1 MRRPVRAV
9 RLGVLIG
16 LLAVTAGAPS
26 AFCPPAGAAEKPGAA
41 FPLVDGQTQ
50 AVIVTGGLFRQ
61 ARLAWRY
68 VGDYP
73 PVGAPTAADAQAAR
87 LRAEIEKSTG
97 RTLEIVSEDRYTPA
111 AGQPAIY
118 LGATR
123 EAQALFGERLA
134 HIDTDGYVI
143 HVTPASVILAGNL
156 DYAVYDFLST
166 YLGIDQYI
174 DTELFTIVPRH
185 ERVILPVETRVEV
198 PAFFSRCFN
207 TFRNGKT
214 YRLHAGN
221 GRYAFHHNI
230 GEHFL
235 VEKQFPEHPEFWAL
249 VNGARIPCV
258 GSKTPNPCVLNPD
271 VVDVVTDH
279 CRAAFDKNPQLLS
292 VSLAANDSFRYC
304 QCERCRPLQ
313 GKGHSLVVGGK
324 TTGVSDYWYT
334 FMNDVAGRVRQSHP
348 GRFLGTLGYAHADNP
363 PTFPVERNILPY
375 IADSSADWGHAEE
388 RDRDLERVRVWIER
402 VDRIGLYEYMYGGAY
417 LVPRLFSRNLA
428 DRLRPVAAKC
438 PGSGFYAEF
447 NAGGRGFDGPKVWM
461 AERLLWNPAQDVD
474 ALMTRWCT
482 ACFGRA
488 AAPMKAYFDGLEAS
502 LNRGAARAKPTG
514 ILFGYKHE
522 QQLDLY
528 LPEDFPPLWKLLDEA
543 RTLAGDDPVI
553 LARIEYFAS
562 CLTISDILVQR
573 HHALGEAAGLMK
585 QKAPPGDVLASLLRS
600 EKRWPRA
607 EVWRAIG
614 DLQRTDYH
622 RVGDGPESSRAAQAM
637 EYVLDNGVW
646 PEVAGRAAAG
656 GRSAADLRKDALEAL
671 EQLVVRADVAEPAA
685 AARLAELRAASA
697 RIASASRTERPPVID
712 GRADEDC
719 WKWNG
724 QQPWF
729 MRDSA
734 TPFPFPTDFAMA
746 YDDRHLYVAVRCGGQ
761 EVDAYDGPLQAY
773 GEVMRT
779 YGCETKRTPSVHVH
793 LDMAAEPDGSAATM
807 PPYQVVPNAYGG
819 LWEARKAVAAHAA
832 TWHPQRKEW
841 QVELAIDWEQLGAKP
856 AAGRVLRLSVV
867 RYVNSLWSKA
877 VGGWYLSRVVVRNRE
892 AQPNERGWL
901 VLE

>member
-1 MRRPVRAV
+1 VRAV
-9 RLGVLIG
+9 RLGVVIG
-16 LLAVTAGAPS
+16 LLAATAGARPG
-26 AFCPPAGAAEKPGAA
+26 FGEPAGDAEKPAA
-41 FPLVDGQTQ
+41 TCPLVDGQTQ

-61 ARLAWRY
+61 TRLAWRY

-97 RTLEIVSEDRYTPA
+97 RTLEIVPEDRYTPT
-111 AGQPAIY
+111 AGQPVIY

-123 EAQALFGERLA
+123 QAQTLFADRLA
-134 HIDTDGYVI
+134 DIDTDGYVI
-143 HVTPASVILAGNL
+143 HVTPSFVVLAGNI

-166 YLGIDQYI
+166 YLGIDHYI
-174 DTELFTIVPRH
+174 NTELFTVVPRH

-207 TFRNGKT
+207 TSRDGKP

-235 VEKQFPEHPEFWAL
+235 VEKQFPDHSEFWAL
-249 VNGARIPCV
+249 VNGVRIPCV
-258 GSKTPNPCVLNPD
+258 GSTTPNPCVLNPD
-271 VVDVVTDH
+271 VIDVVAEH
-279 CRAAFDKNPQLLS
+279 CRVAFDKNPQLLS

-324 TTGVSDYWYT
+324 TTGVSDYWYS
-334 FMNDVAGRVRQSHP
+334 FMNDVAGRIRQSHP

-388 RDRDLERVRVWIER
+388 RDRDMERVRVWIER

-447 NAGGRGFDGPKVWM
+447 NVGGRGFDGPKEWM
-461 AERLLWNPAQDVD
+461 AERLLWKPDQDVD

-482 ACFGRA
+482 GCFGPA
-488 AAPMKAYFDGLEAS
+488 AAPMKGYFDALEAA

-522 QQLDLY
+522 QQFDLY

-543 RTLAGDDPVI
+543 RTLAGGDPVI
-553 LARIEYFAS
+553 LAPIDYFAS
-562 CLTISDILVQR
+562 CLTISEILVRR
-573 HHALGEAAGLMK
+573 HHALAEAALLMK
-585 QKAPPGDVLASLLRS
+585 NKAAPEEVLASLLRN
-600 EKRWPRA
+600 EKDWPRA
-607 EVWRAIG
+607 EVWRSISE
-614 DLQRTDYH
+614 LQRTDYL
-622 RVGDGPESSRAAQAM
+622 RVGDGPESSRAVQAM
-637 EYVLDNGVW
+637 EYVLDNGAW
-646 PEVAGRAAAG
+646 PAVARLAAAG
-656 GRSAADLRKDALEAL
+656 SRSAADLRRESQETL
-671 EQLVVRADVAEPAA
+671 EQLVTRADVADPAA

-697 RIASASRTERPPVID
+697 RIASANRAETPPVID
-712 GRADEDC
+712 GRADEAC
-719 WKWNG
+719 WRWNG

-729 MRDSA
+729 MRDAA
-734 TPFPFPTDFAMA
+734 TAFAFPTDFAMA
-746 YDDRHLYVAVRCGGQ
+746 YDDRHLYVALRCGGQ
-761 EVDAYDGPLQAY
+761 AVESYDEPLQKLGDAI
-773 GEVMRT
+773 RA
-779 YGCETKRTPSVHVH
+779 YGCETKRTPSVHIH
-793 LDMAAEPDGSAATM
+793 LDVAVEPGVTQM
-807 PPYQVVPNAYGG
+807 PAYQVVPNAYGG
-819 LWEARKAVAAHAA
+819 LWENRAAIASHRA
-832 TWHPQRKEW
+832 TWNADAGEW
-841 QVELAIDWEQLGAKP
+841 QAELAIGWEQLGVKP
-856 AAGRVLRLSVV
+856 AATRVFRLSVV
-867 RYVNSLWSKA
+867 RYVHSLWNKA